1 MRTTKTTSRAMM
13 QPDDPWR
20 GITRPTAHHEIS
32 ARRVDAGGRWGFF
45 WALDHEGRRLLIF
58 QHEPA
63 SFAPMKLPSFKG
75 FDVLHANTSAS
86 EAALSF
92 RLLDAQLGEPF
103 TRLCMD
109 IVDAASQR
117 KIEGEALAVA
127 IARTWRW
134 HHLLRG
140 GSGRL
145 GIEQQKG
152 LLAELL
158 TLRDVVAPRIGML
171 SALQAWVGPLGA
183 VHDFRLPHVSIEC
196 KAVRGSSEPFVAIAS
211 EHQLDPPASG
221 PLYLRI
227 VQLQQSDQD
236 TRGAFTLSSIIGD
249 LVTHSASLGEPLLDL
264 FAARLEAVGIRPED
278 TYVDDYWSLGAVLT
292 AHVQGEFPRLV
303 PEALPVG
310 ISGVR
315 YALSIAQ
322 VRAHAVEEAV
332 IWSSTSRGTD

>member
-1 MRTTKTTSRAMM
+1 MT

-58 QHEPA
+58 QHEPR
-63 SFAPMKLPSFKG
+63 SFVPTKLPAFKS
-75 FDVLHANTSAS
+75 FDVLHSNTSEV

-92 RLLDAQLGEPF
+92 RLLDAQLREPF
-103 TRLCMD
+103 IRLCID
-109 IVDAASQR
+109 IMDAANQR
-117 KIEGEALAVA
+117 NTENEAVA
-127 IARTWRW
+127 VSVARTWRW

-158 TLRDVVAPRIGML
+158 TLRDLVSPRIGL
-171 SALQAWVGPLGA
+171 LGALQAWVGPIGG
-183 VHDFRLPHVSIEC
+183 VHDFRLPHASIEC
-196 KAVRGSSEPFVAIAS
+196 KAVRGSSEPFVAISS
-211 EHQLDPPASG
+211 EHQLDSPASG

-227 VQLQQSDQD
+227 VELQQSEQG
-236 TRGAFTLSSIIGD
+236 TREAITLSSIIAD
-249 LVTHSASLGEPLLDL
+249 LIAQSASLGQPLLDL
-264 FAARLEAVGIRPED
+264 FGARLEAAGIRPED
-278 TYVDDYWSLGAVLT
+278 TYVDDHWSLRSVLT
-292 AHVQGEFPRLV
+292 AHVCDQFPRIA
-303 PEALPVG
+303 PRSLPAG

-315 YALSIAQ
+315 YALAMAQ
-322 VRAHAVEEAV
+322 ARPHAVEEAM
-332 IWSSTSRGTD
+332 IWSSAFKGTV

>member
-1 MRTTKTTSRAMM
+1 MM

-20 GITRPTAHHEIS
+20 GITRSTSNHEIS
-32 ARRVDAGGRWGFF
+32 ARRVNAGGRWGFF

-75 FDVLHANTSAS
+75 FDVLHASPSAT
-86 EAALSF
+86 EATLSF
-92 RLLDAQLGEPF
+92 RLLDNQLREPF
-103 TRLCMD
+103 VRLCMD
-109 IVDAASQR
+109 IMEAASQR
-117 KIEGEALAVA
+117 KIEGEAVAVA
-127 IARTWRW
+127 VARTWRW

-158 TLRDVVAPRIGML
+158 TLRDVVAARIGLL

-183 VHDFRLPHVSIEC
+183 VHDFRLSHASIEC
-196 KAVRGSSEPFVAIAS
+196 KAVRGSSEPFVAISS
-211 EHQLDPPASG
+211 EHQLDPPVSG
-221 PLYLRI
+221 TLYLRI
-227 VQLQQSDQD
+227 VELQQSEQG
-236 TRGAFTLSSIIGD
+236 TREAFTLSSVVAD
-249 LVTHSASLGEPLLDL
+249 LVAQSASLGQPLLDL
-264 FAARLEAVGIRPED
+264 FAARLEAAGIRPED
-278 TYVDDYWSLGAVLT
+278 TYVADHWSLGPVLT
-292 AHVQGEFPRLV
+292 AHVQGKFPRLV